1 MLVLA
6 CLRLNQTLA
15 AQETDTRQIS
25 YSVARVAMIIEIW
38 FKEDNHETRIIKR
51 EELKKYQVESDYSF

>member
-51 EELKKYQVESDYSF
+51 EELKK

>member
-6 CLRLNQTLA
+6 CLRLNQNLA

-25 YSVARVAMIIEIW
+25 YSVARVAMITEIW
-38 FKEDNHETRIIKR
+38 FNEDNHETRIIKR
-51 EELKKYQVESDYSF
+51 EELRK